1 MEKIL
6 YFIYATKAYLVWPHS
21 LVYYLYTYGYS
32 VLVDVLSKNHFL
44 KIPKI
49 TSLGLIMPK
58 ARKVRQKRRAMS
70 VEVNLAFPSPSLAP
84 QQGQKWLNLLKPG
97 SLQTSQETQQEP
109 RRQQVGD
116 RQQPAVPSSLLTS
129 VKTSKQR

>member
-1 MEKIL
+1 
-6 YFIYATKAYLVWPHS
+6 
-21 LVYYLYTYGYS
+21 
-32 VLVDVLSKNHFL
+32 
-44 KIPKI
+44 
-49 TSLGLIMPK
+49 MPK

-116 RQQPAVPSSLLTS
+116 RQQLAVPSLLLTS